1 MSLAGI
7 YRRTVTSLPPSAPD
21 PGGTGDSGTGARGG
35 IRRGPR
41 AWRVAALLVVTEAV
55 GLAGVVVWWLGTAA
69 GGGMQAPSEPFL
81 AAFALAVAVALLA
94 ASRSLVRGHRGA
106 RAPVITWQLLQA
118 ATATTVLGV
127 PQAVGW
133 AVGALVL
140 SGLVIAGLLLPVEL
154 TDRPAPGEG
163 PPAG

>member
-1 MSLAGI
+1 M
-7 YRRTVTSLPPSAPD
+7 TSLPPSAAD
-21 PGGTGDSGTGARGG
+21 PGGVPGKGVPAGPRDARV
-35 IRRGPR
+35 RRGPR
-41 AWRVAALLVVTEAV
+41 AWTVAALLVVIEAV
-55 GLAGVVVWWLGTAA
+55 GLAGVVVWWLVTAV
-69 GGGMQAPSEPFL
+69 GGRMQGPSEPFL

-94 ASRSLVRGHRGA
+94 ASRMLVRGRRGA

-140 SGLVIAGLLLPVEL
+140 SGLVVVLLLLPVEL
-154 TDRPAPGEG
+154 TDRPAPGDA
-163 PPAG
+163 PPGG